1 MEGQGKPRPSGHAE
15 TPHFILRMHVTAS
28 LYPDPVSALLQSH
41 RLRITIWK
49 CPGGAHF
56 ITTPE
61 RGLAEDDIL
70 DKCLTLQGGEGP
82 GGNGTRRIYL
92 PSRYRRNVK
101 HKSYLCCGTKR
112 PMAAVMAADS
122 SMPNGAIVSMHSMCG
137 HICILSDR
145 NGFHKWR
152 MLAIQLVHCIS
163 DSTVAAYFRPNF
175 TGSPDNPGEVAR
187 PKNDARHRDGLHAC
201 RRDMSE

>member
-1 MEGQGKPRPSGHAE
+1 MDADLAK
-15 TPHFILRMHVTAS
+15 
-28 LYPDPVSALLQSH
+28 ALLQSH
-41 RLRITIWK
+41 RSRIDIRNY
-49 CPGGAHF
+49 PGSAHII
-56 ITTPE
+56 ITPVC
-61 RGLAEDDIL
+61 GIAEDDAL
-70 DKCLTLQGGEGP
+70 DKYPILQSVEGAR
-82 GGNGTRRIYL
+82 GNGTHRRHL
-92 PSRYRRNVK
+92 PSRYRRSVN
-101 HKSYLCCGTKR
+101 HKFYLCGGTKR

-152 MLAIQLVHCIS
+152 MLAIQPVHCIS